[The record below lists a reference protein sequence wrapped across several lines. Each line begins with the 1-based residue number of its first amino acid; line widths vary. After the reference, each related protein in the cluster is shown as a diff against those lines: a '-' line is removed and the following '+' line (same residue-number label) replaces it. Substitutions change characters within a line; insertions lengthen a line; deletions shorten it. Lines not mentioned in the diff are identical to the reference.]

1 MLERDFQVRLIKRLE
16 ILFPGCLVLKNDPT
30 YLQGFPDLIILFKD
44 RWAVLECKKSINEDY
59 QPNQRYYLAKTKIMS
74 YSATIYPENM
84 EEILNELQQ
93 ALRA

>member
-1 MLERDFQVRLIKRLE
+1 MLERNFQRQLISRLE
-16 ILFPGCLVLKNDPT
+16 SIFPGCIILKNDPT

-44 RWAVLECKKSINEDY
+44 RWAVLEFKKSIFESY
-59 QPNQRYYLAKTKIMS
+59 QPNQEYYLAKTSVMS
-74 YSATIYPENM
+74 YSATVYPENM